1 MGDARGVHAD
11 GEDEL
16 MIDQMRLSVCAMVS
30 VLVCVGCAQRS
41 KHRDIIIPMPA
52 GADRLAEAIDLTAR
66 GERAQEA
73 GDLEAAMEF
82 YSQATRLSAD
92 APAAAWNNLGMIH
105 MQRGEYVGAVA
116 HLRTA
121 SELAPLDPQPMYN
134 LGLTFHQAGWDRQA
148 LESFIAALE
157 REPNYLEEIRGA
169 VRARTARRDRPAM
182 ACDISARAT
191 VDGDAAGSIGA
202 VGWQRT
208 RRFLATRRTRRLGD
222 LRDEE

>member
-1 MGDARGVHAD
+1 
-11 GEDEL
+11 

-30 VLVCVGCAQRS
+30 VLVCVGCAQKS

-73 GDLEAAMEF
+73 GDLEAAME
-82 YSQATRLSAD
+82 YYQQATRLSAD

-157 REPNYLEEIRGA
+157 REPNYLEAIRGA
-169 VRARTARRDRPAM
+169 VTAAMRLRLTDEDALERLEHALLVETDPRWRA
-182 ACDISARAT
+182 IF
-191 VDGDAAGSIGA
+191 
-202 VGWQRT
+202 QRERLSMET
-208 RRFLATRRTRRLGD
+208 RLEALG
-222 LRDEE
+222 R